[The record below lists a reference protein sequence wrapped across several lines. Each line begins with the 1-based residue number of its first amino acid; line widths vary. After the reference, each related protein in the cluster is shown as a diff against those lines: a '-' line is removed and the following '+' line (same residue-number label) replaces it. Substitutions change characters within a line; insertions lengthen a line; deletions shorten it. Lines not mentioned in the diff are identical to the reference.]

1 MSFLWLRGLCSRL
14 LRKSSIMTILERLFG
29 KSQQRT
35 DAVAWNSVNDR
46 MNVNVERSSQLRIA
60 VADTMAQL
68 QSLDKPDDIKDCS

>member
-35 DAVAWNSVNDR
+35 DAVPWSSVNDR

>member
-1 MSFLWLRGLCSRL
+1 
-14 LRKSSIMTILERLFG
+14 MTILERLFG

-46 MNVNVERSSQLRIA
+46 MNVNVERSSQPRIA
-60 VADTMAQL
+60 VADTMAQP